1 MVVSLISRE
10 RRPLWAVLSIL
21 LVGALGVSLFI
32 AGRTRSRLV
41 DEAVGEA
48 SAITKSALSPVLRP
62 KDLGAPITGQRHGQ
76 VSDGIRERITA
87 AGPVRGV
94 TIWSASARIL
104 YAEDEALE
112 GNKDAS
118 IRDLLSKAAAGT
130 TQSRVVSDTL
140 QVFAPVRARS
150 GGPVA
155 VAQLDQPYGPVVAG
169 AGSPFGLLLGLSL
182 ALLATLA
189 LLVATFRTER
199 QPDRVVYVP
208 PRPWKRP
215 AIDEP
220 AQAVVMTAAV
230 TPNAAQVPPLPAAP
244 GPSASR
250 GPAARRPP
258 AVPAVSATQA
268 APAAAKAP
276 VAVEAAAASDEVNS
290 ALEEALRAAEE
301 RARTAEQNYWGLQT
315 QYKQALEE
323 LGVLEAR
330 VEGRGQP
337 HSQADEELRVVRDQV
352 RESEVRLETAEVDNK
367 ALRER
372 LALQRTQLD
381 ESETQIRAARQRI
394 AHLEAELGE
403 LRVEQE
409 ELRYRAR
416 STGFE
421 ALRQL
426 NEMEAPVAEPVDP
439 EEVVV
444 EANERAPRVIIGMPS
459 ATPVAPAG
467 PPSAPPL
474 EADPQAH
481 PGA

>member
-1 MVVSLISRE
+1 MVESLISRE

-21 LVGALGVSLFI
+21 LVSALGTSLFI
-32 AGRTRSRLV
+32 AGQTRDRHV
-41 DEAVGEA
+41 DEAVEKAG
-48 SAITKSALSPVLRP
+48 AIAQSALSPLLRP
-62 KDLGAPITGQRHGQ
+62 KDLRASITGQRHVD
-76 VSDGIRERITA
+76 VSGGIRERITSD
-87 AGPVRGV
+87 GPVQGV
-94 TIWSASARIL
+94 TIWSASAHIL

-112 GNKDAS
+112 GSKDAS

-140 QVFAPVRARS
+140 QAFTPIRARS

-155 VAQLDQPYGPVVAG
+155 VAQMDQPYGPVVAG
-169 AGSPFGLLLGLSL
+169 TGSPLGLVLGLSL
-182 ALLATLA
+182 ALLGTLA
-189 LLVATFRTER
+189 LLVATFRTQG

-208 PRPWKRP
+208 PRPWKKP
-215 AIDEP
+215 AIEEP
-220 AQAVVMTAAV
+220 AQVVVTTLAEAPTAAGI
-230 TPNAAQVPPLPAAP
+230 PPLPAAP
-244 GPSASR
+244 GPASSR
-250 GPAARRPP
+250 RPAAGRPP
-258 AVPAVSATQA
+258 AAPD
-268 APAAAKAP
+268 APAAPEPDAASKVPA
-276 VAVEAAAASDEVNS
+276 AVLSSAASDDVSS

-301 RARTAEQNYWGLQT
+301 RTLKAEQNYWGLQA

-323 LGVLEAR
+323 IGVLEAR
-330 VEGRGQP
+330 VQVRDQTS
-337 HSQADEELRVVRDQV
+337 SQAEEELRALRDQV
-352 RESEVRLETAEVDNK
+352 RESTERLEGAEVDNK

-372 LALQRTQLD
+372 LTLQRTQLD
-381 ESETQIRAARQRI
+381 ESETQIRGAYQRI
-394 AHLEAELGE
+394 THLEAELGE

-426 NEMEAPVAEPVDP
+426 NEPKAPAAEPVES

-459 ATPVAPAG
+459 AAQASPAG
-467 PPSAPPL
+467 PSPTPG
-474 EADPQAH
+474 ETDPQAR